1 MPRFSKAGRMLTFLL
16 IVGLLS
22 VLGCQSLVRRVL
34 FYPTH
39 DVFET
44 SLAPWKHGEELIGY
58 GREVPEPRHVW
69 LMLHGNGGQAAHRT
83 YALHAFDGRDSV
95 YVLEY
100 PGYGHRKGTPSRRAF
115 DAAAKEAYAAL
126 RARFPDRRICVAGE
140 SLGSGPASVLA
151 SATPPPDKIV
161 LVVPFDSIRSVGRHH
176 TTWLPTSLILAG
188 TWDNIAALRDYRGP
202 VEIFAAERDEVIP
215 ASHARALAKSLPQA
229 RFHLIPGGHGWA
241 NGRDVTFRCD
251 PDDPIA

>member
-1 MPRFSKAGRMLTFLL
+1 
-16 IVGLLS
+16 
-22 VLGCQSLVRRVL
+22 
-34 FYPTH
+34 
-39 DVFET
+39 
-44 SLAPWKHGEELIGY
+44 
-58 GREVPEPRHVW
+58 
-69 LMLHGNGGQAAHRT
+69 
-83 YALHAFDGRDSV
+83 V

-100 PGYGHRKGTPSRRAF
+100 PGYGKRKGTPSRRVF

-126 RARFPDRRICVAGE
+126 RARFPDKRICVAGE

-151 SATPPPDKIV
+151 SVTPPPDKLV

-176 TTWLPTSLILAG
+176 ATWLPTSLILAG

-215 ASHARALAKSLPQA
+215 ASHARALAKAVPQA

-251 PDDPIA
+251 PGDPIG